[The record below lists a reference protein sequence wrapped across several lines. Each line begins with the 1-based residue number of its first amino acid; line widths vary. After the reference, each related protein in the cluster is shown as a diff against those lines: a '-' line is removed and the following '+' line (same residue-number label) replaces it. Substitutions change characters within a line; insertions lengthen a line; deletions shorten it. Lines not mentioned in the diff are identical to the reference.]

1 MRNKMTV
8 TKMEVSHNQ

>member
-8 TKMEVSHNQ
+8 TKMEASHNQ